1 MSGLKQEMKRGI
13 AENNNYM
20 IPGNMVNQ
28 GQYWPQLPAVPVMP
42 LTSTTQQDQDSI
54 RNLLVKLGGRFS
66 DENPVQSSTAAAAMN
81 LRYPVEVSF
90 GHHQDQNI
98 YDNSMNIISPSS
110 SLSPIN
116 SSSCSEVIN
125 SSNFNVN
132 EAAAVAAVPNSNMFQ
147 GLDGFPTDL
156 TELIYGLDTG
166 FYGTDGS
173 STSGSGISSVESS
186 SWGSGDINSLSYSQ
200 MASGFEAC
208 QQPNM
213 AQVVQVSTFDESSYF
228 GPQ

>member
-13 AENNNYM
+13 GVDHQNNYM
-20 IPGNMVNQ
+20 INPGMMNQ
-28 GQYWPQLPAVPVMP
+28 APYWPQLPAAVMP

-66 DENPVQSSTAAAAMN
+66 DENPVQSSAAAAAMN

-90 GHHQDQNI
+90 AHQDQTI
-98 YDNSMNIISPSS
+98 YDNSMNMISPSS

-125 SSNFNVN
+125 NSNFNVN
-132 EAAAVAAVPNSNMFQ
+132 EAAAAAAGPNSNMFQ
-147 GLDGFPTDL
+147 GFDGFPTDL

-200 MASGFEAC
+200 MVSGLEAC

-213 AQVVQVSTFDESSYF
+213 AQVQVSTFDESSYF